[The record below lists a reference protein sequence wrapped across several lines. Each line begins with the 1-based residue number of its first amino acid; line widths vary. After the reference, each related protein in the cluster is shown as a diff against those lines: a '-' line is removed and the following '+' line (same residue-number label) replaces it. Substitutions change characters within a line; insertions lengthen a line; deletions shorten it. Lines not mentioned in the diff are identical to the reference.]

1 MLLPSLELA
10 LTGAIPFILA
20 FRAPLGGSLATSR
33 ARWVLYELIVNIGA
47 IKVHQRFHVLF
58 RVIHISVEEVFH
70 LVLGNFI
77 PISVPHDIV
86 PHLWKLLHNE

>member
-1 MLLPSLELA
+1 MQLPSLELA

-20 FRAPLGGSLATSR
+20 FRAPLSCRLTAFS

-77 PISVPHDIV
+77 PISIPHDIV